1 MAGTFLNTQVILMIK
16 MRSVPT
22 ATAMK
27 YRMKEN
33 PTGTISTVTDTAAYL
48 NSKAANMSKATT
60 KIDGSSY
67 FFNAYG
73 VRQTGLIHTSPLQAK
88 ILPDILVK
96 MILTER

>member
-1 MAGTFLNTQVILMIK
+1 MIK
-16 MRSVPT
+16 DEISADSNSDEVPDEGESNW
-22 ATAMK
+22 
-27 YRMKEN
+27 YYFDSD
-33 PTGTISTVTDTAAYL
+33 GTAAYL

-73 VRQTGLIHTSPLQAK
+73 VRQTGLIISSPLQAK